1 MTDNM
6 KLGNREQQL
15 AGSWERNA
23 AAWANSIEK
32 GQILS
37 RRLATDDAILQA
49 VLQCKP
55 SRVLDAGCGEGWLS
69 RKLAGEGMAVLGIDG
84 STALIEMA
92 IAAGGAS
99 FEVRSYEQLIAEPD
113 KLAGEFDCIV
123 CNFSLFGEKMVPLL
137 KALKSKLSDNGRLI
151 IQTVHPFSAVGEQAY
166 EDGWRVESFAGFE
179 EAFPEPMPWYFR
191 TVGSWFDQIIAADLA
206 AVSVVEPLHPDTGR
220 PLSLL
225 LVLRSKS

>member
-1 MTDNM
+1 MTHDL
-6 KLGNREQQL
+6 KPGNREQQL
-15 AGSWERNA
+15 TDSWERNA

-49 VLQCKP
+49 VLQCNP

-84 STALIEMA
+84 STALIEKA
-92 IAAGGAS
+92 KAAGGAS
-99 FEVRSYEQLIAEPD
+99 FEVLSYEQLMAEPD

-123 CNFSLFGEKMVPLL
+123 CNFSLFGEIMVPLL

-191 TVGSWFDQIIAADLA
+191 TVGSWVEQLNGAGLKTMAIH
-206 AVSVVEPLHPDTGR
+206 EPLHPETGR
-220 PLSLL
+220 PLSLIFIL
-225 LVLRSKS
+225 E